1 LKGKKTGAITECK
14 LSCAVSLIGI
24 TEPPFISDAIN
35 SEKYNGPLL
44 TPSFK
49 NLSDDTDYLLI

>member
-1 LKGKKTGAITECK
+1 ML
-14 LSCAVSLIGI
+14 CAVSLIRI

-35 SEKYNGPLL
+35 SERYTGPIL